1 GGEPAA
7 TGAGVCTADQSDR
20 CQDCRNRRACRHETL
35 SPEVHFRVLAS
46 VTGSAFGAEM
56 REIAPYKWVH
66 PDDD

>member
-1 GGEPAA
+1 MRLFPP
-7 TGAGVCTADQSDR
+7 R
-20 CQDCRNRRACRHETL
+20 CIFVGL
-35 SPEVHFRVLAS
+35 VLAS